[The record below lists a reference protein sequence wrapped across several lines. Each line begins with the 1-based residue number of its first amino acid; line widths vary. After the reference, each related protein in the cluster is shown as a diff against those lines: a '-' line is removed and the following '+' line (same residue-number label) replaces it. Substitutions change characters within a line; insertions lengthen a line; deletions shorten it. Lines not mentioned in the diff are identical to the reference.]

1 MLLVVVPDLSCR
13 RAEQHGT
20 SVACRGLHS
29 SWSPGRCLYLCNG
42 IQWHHCRVSSC
53 VWPRHS
59 PGTQDGTASY
69 DAAAHMTDP
78 AVTRLIYRLL
88 ALCID
93 VRPSHVP
100 EHEWQAHTSV
110 SSYEQM
116 HLKPPT
122 MKAIQIARFQTCS
135 GAASASAAGP
145 TATPATTAS
154 CCQQTAGPGGCAAGC
169 PWWGT
174 LPPPSS
180 RRLILTACDALCPC
194 QSRQARR
201 QPPDCPHLGGR
212 ATQSD
217 GSACAT

>member
-1 MLLVVVPDLSCR
+1 MSCR

-20 SVACRGLHS
+20 PVACRGLHS

-42 IQWHHCRVSSC
+42 IQWHNCRVSSC

-88 ALCID
+88 ALCIV
-93 VRPSHVP
+93 VRPRHVP
-100 EHEWQAHTSV
+100 EQEWQAHTSV
-110 SSYEQM
+110 TYEQM

-122 MKAIQIARFQTCS
+122 IRAVYIAVPETCS
-135 GAASASAAGP
+135 KAASAFAIVHA
-145 TATPATTAS
+145 ATPATTAS

-169 PWWGT
+169 LWEEAS
-174 LPPPSS
+174 PS
-180 RRLILTACDALCPC
+180 
-194 QSRQARR
+194 
-201 QPPDCPHLGGR
+201 
-212 ATQSD
+212 
-217 GSACAT
+217 